1 MKKSLVFLALSLLLC
16 ACAPQSEAAP
26 TGTAAQQSTAT
37 QAPETPTTQPEAV
50 YRHPLNGQLLSA
62 PFDGQVTAVVINN
75 IRQALPQYGIRDA
88 DLIWEV
94 ETEGGITRFLA
105 LYTDLEAVTAIGPVR
120 SSRTYF
126 NSLAAG
132 YGAPLIHCG
141 GSGKALSGMH
151 SYTDTLESWAHINE
165 QENGRFFYREQ
176 DRYQNQGYDWEHT
189 LFTTGEKL
197 TQALREKNLNTP
209 SAPELGLA
217 FDENAALPGEAA
229 ENVTV
234 QFRGGKTTEFSY
246 DAQSGLYRAAQ
257 YGMPL
262 TDALYGEQMTFSNVL
277 ILHADQSFQSDGY
290 TDRAYYTLTGSGSGY
305 ACLGGRMT
313 PIRWHRETVTEPF
326 SFTCADGSAL
336 TLRPGRTYAG
346 ITGLTN
352 PK

>member
-1 MKKSLVFLALSLLLC
+1 MKKTRIFLVLSFLLC
-16 ACAPQSEAAP
+16 ACAPQPVNDPA
-26 TGTAAQQSTAT
+26 GTATEQSAAT
-37 QAPETPTTQPEAV
+37 QAFQTPTTQPEAV
-50 YRHPLNGQLLSA
+50 YRHPLNGQVLSA

-105 LYTDLEAVTAIGPVR
+105 MYTDLEDVAAIGPVR

-151 SYTDTLESWAHINE
+151 SSTDTLESWVHINE

-197 TQALREKNLNTP
+197 VQALREKNMNDP
-209 SAPELGLA
+209 AAPELGLS
-217 FDENAALPGEAA
+217 FDENAILSGGGA
-229 ENVTV
+229 ENVKV

-246 DAQSGLYRAAQ
+246 DDQSDFYRAAQ
-257 YGMPL
+257 YGIPL
-262 TDALYGEQMTFSNVL
+262 TDALYGEEMTFSNVL
-277 ILHADQSFQSDGY
+277 ILHARQSFQNDGY
-290 TDRAYYTLTGSGSGY
+290 TDRSYYTLTGSGSGY

-313 PIRWHRETVTEPF
+313 PILWHRQTVSEPF
-326 SFTCADGSAL
+326 TFTCDDGSPL
-336 TLRPGRTYAG
+336 ILRPGRTYAG

-352 PK
+352 P